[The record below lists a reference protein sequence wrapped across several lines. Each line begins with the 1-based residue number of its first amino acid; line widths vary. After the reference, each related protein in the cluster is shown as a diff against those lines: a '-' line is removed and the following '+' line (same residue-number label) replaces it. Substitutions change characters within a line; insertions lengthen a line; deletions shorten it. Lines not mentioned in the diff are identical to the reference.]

1 MSSPDSGVL
10 AVNTVD
16 LTDPAAFADRDPY
29 PFWRQVR
36 EQHPVY
42 WHEGTAGRPGFWV
55 VSRYADVVAAYADAD
70 ALGSQRGTVLDV
82 LLEGDDSAGGR
93 MLAVTDRPRHREL
106 RAVLWRAF
114 APRHLERVA
123 ERVHR
128 LTERLIDEV
137 TGTGTFD
144 FAAEVAERIPLT
156 TICELLSV
164 PEGDRAD
171 LLRYSKAAFTTGG
184 PDDGGVDPVEA
195 RNEIV
200 LYFMDLAETRRAA
213 PGDDVVSMIAT
224 ARVDGAPLSLEEVA
238 LNCYSLILGG
248 DESSRISAVCA
259 VRALAEH
266 PGQWRALRTR
276 EADLDTAVEEMLR
289 WATPG
294 LHFAR
299 TARREVVIA
308 GQRVRAGDIVTLWNI
323 SANNDETV
331 FCSPRTFDLGRSPN
345 KHVTFGHGPHFCLG
359 AFLGR
364 AELHALSAALVN
376 RVAGIELRGT
386 PTAIRSTF
394 LHGDSSLPVSFRPR

>member
-1 MSSPDSGVL
+1 VGSPRSEVV

-16 LTDPAAFADRDPY
+16 LTDPQAFAAVDPY
-29 PFWRQVR
+29 AFWRRVR
-36 EQHPVY
+36 ERQPVY

-55 VSRYADVVAAYADAD
+55 LSRHADVVAAYADAD
-70 ALGSQRGTVLDV
+70 ALGSRRGTVLDV
-82 LLEGDDSAGGR
+82 LLRGDDSAGGR

-114 APRHLERVA
+114 APRHLDRVA
-123 ERVHR
+123 ERVR
-128 LTERLIDEV
+128 LLTERLIERV
-137 TGTGTFD
+137 TGAGPFD
-144 FAAEVAERIPLT
+144 FAAEVAERVPLT

-164 PEGDRAD
+164 PESDRAD
-171 LLRYSKAAFTTGG
+171 LLLYSKAAFATGG
-184 PDDGGVDPVEA
+184 PDEDDMDPVEA

-200 LYFMDLAETRRAA
+200 LYFMDLAESRRAA

-224 ARVDGAPLSLEEVA
+224 ARVDGAPLTLEEVA

-248 DESSRISAVCA
+248 DESSRISAVSS

-266 PGQWRALRTR
+266 PGQWRALSTG
-276 EADLDTAVEEMLR
+276 EADPEVAVEELLR

-299 TARREVVIA
+299 TARHDLVIA
-308 GQRVRAGDIVTLWNI
+308 GQRMRAGDIVTLWNI
-323 SANNDETV
+323 SANNDEAV
-331 FCSPRTFDLGRSPN
+331 FPAPRVLDLGRFPN
-345 KHVTFGHGPHFCLG
+345 KHVTLGHGPHFCLG

-376 RVAGIELRGT
+376 RVAGIDLCGT
-386 PTAIRSTF
+386 PTPIRSTF
-394 LHGDSSLPVSFRPR
+394 LHGDSTLPVSFRPR